1 MALEKT
7 LTKKKPKKNQTKQQ
21 IPPQTFQ
28 QYKETVLE
36 RPIN

>member
-7 LTKKKPKKNQTKQQ
+7 LTKKKTKKQTKQQ
-21 IPPQTFQ
+21 RPPQTFQ